1 MEDREE
7 TALHGVEGRSGR
19 GWKFAEDGGCVF
31 AVFLTFV
38 CFEGRD
44 ESGGGSHSEQDLL
57 RDWHSYF
64 CIFGY
69 IFDGQERIIEFLG
82 WGREIEG

>member
-7 TALHGVEGRSGR
+7 TAFHGVEGRSGR

-31 AVFLTFV
+31 VVFLTFV

-44 ESGGGSHSEQDLL
+44 ESGGGSHSE
-57 RDWHSYF
+57 
-64 CIFGY
+64 
-69 IFDGQERIIEFLG
+69 
-82 WGREIEG
+82 

>member
-1 MEDREE
+1 MGGDGSSRRMED
-7 TALHGVEGRSGR
+7 ALLS
-19 GWKFAEDGGCVF
+19 
-31 AVFLTFV
+31 